1 MAKLKISEL
10 PDEKPVKITVEL
22 SASVYRD
29 LQAYAEAVG
38 RHSDQPA
45 NDLGRLASAM
55 VARFMATDRAFA
67 KSKRT
72 PALKAK

>member
-10 PDEKPVKITVEL
+10 PEEKPVKITVEL
-22 SASVYRD
+22 PANVFRD

-45 NDLGRLASAM
+45 HDLGRLASAM

-72 PALKAK
+72 SVLKAR

>member
-10 PDEKPVKITVEL
+10 PDEKPVKITLEL
-22 SASVYRD
+22 SASVFRD
-29 LQAYAEAVG
+29 LQAYAAAVG

-67 KSKRT
+67 KSKRI
-72 PALKAK
+72 PVPKIK